1 MRILHVINGL
11 GSGGAEKLVVEI
23 CSELSK
29 DFNTGLYL
37 LENKNNFFSDQ
48 LSEKVV
54 LYNKSSFKYSFKNLI
69 QLHKTIKKYDIIHAH
84 LFPTL
89 YFVAF
94 LSLFFPNK
102 KFVFTEHNTTNQR
115 RKIKLL
121 KPIEKLIYSRF
132 NIITSISKAVQK
144 HLIEWIGDDK
154 RIVLLYNFIDTERI
168 SESIPIPIADLGYSE
183 EDKIIVMVGSFS
195 NDQKRQQD
203 LINAM
208 TYLPP
213 TFKAIFIGEGNRMDE
228 YKKMVSVKNLENR
241 VKFLGKK
248 KDVYSIMKSCNYGV
262 LSSEWEGF
270 GLVALEY
277 MACDIPSLGSNVEGL
292 NEVVKNENVVFEKNN
307 PKELAKKIVSL
318 HNHPMIYKE
327 VLHEQ
332 KKILETFDKHFYF
345 KELKRIYLN
354 LTQN

>member
-1 MRILHVINGL
+1 MKILHVINGL

-23 CSELSK
+23 CNELSE

-48 LSEKVV
+48 LSENVV
-54 LYNKSSFKYSFKNLI
+54 LYSKSSSKYSFKNLI
-69 QLHKTIKKYDIIHAH
+69 QLHKTIKQYDVIHAH

-102 KFVFTEHNTTNQR
+102 KFVFTEHNTINNR

-121 KPIEKLIYSRF
+121 KPLEKIIYSRF
-132 NIITSISKAVQK
+132 DIITCISKAVQNN
-144 HLIEWIGDDK
+144 LIEWVGTDE
-154 RIVLLYNFIDTERI
+154 RILLLYNFIDVERI
-168 SESIPIPIADLGYSE
+168 LAINPIEMNSLGYSK
-183 EDKIIVMVGSFS
+183 EDILIVMVGSF
-195 NDQKRQQD
+195 NNNQKRQQD
-203 LINAM
+203 IIKAM
-208 TYLPP
+208 KYLPP
-213 TFKAIFIGEGNRMDE
+213 IFKAIFIGEGLRLDE
-228 YKKMVSVKNLENR
+228 YRKMVQDERLDNR
-241 VKFLGKK
+241 VSFLGKR
-248 KDVYSIMKSCNYGV
+248 KDVYSIMKSCNFGV

-277 MACDIPSLGSNVEGL
+277 MACDIPSIGSNVEGL
-292 NEVVKNENVVFEKNN
+292 NEVVKNEHALYQKNN
-307 PKELAKKIVSL
+307 PKELAEKIVCL
-318 HNHPMIYKE
+318 HNHPIIYKQ

-332 KKILETFDKHFYF
+332 KNILETFDKHFYF
-345 KELKRIYLN
+345 KKLKKIYLN